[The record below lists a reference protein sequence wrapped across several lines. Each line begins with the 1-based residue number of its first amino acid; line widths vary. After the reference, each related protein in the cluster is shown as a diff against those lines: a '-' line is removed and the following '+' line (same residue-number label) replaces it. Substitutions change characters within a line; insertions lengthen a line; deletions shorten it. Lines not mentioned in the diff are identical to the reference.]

1 MSANLIG
8 EIHTPLEAVTVCKDD
23 ARTGPTPRCSLLQR
37 QDKAPELTRPHLE
50 VKKTDIFFGAIDNPR
65 VTEPSEAAPAL
76 VASQAHSGI
85 TTPSELFEP
94 ALLGFR
100 EIAIPSED
108 RRCVA
113 HKSGGGQGL
122 RRVIGIS
129 ALLIA
134 VGLGRFGASWYQ
146 YFDRRDELTGQA
158 AISAV
163 AERIIAAES
172 NGDPNLKD
180 SHSSA
185 TGLGQFLDDTW
196 LELIRHYRPDLTKG
210 RSESET
216 LELRREAK
224 LAREITMRFVERN
237 AAVLKHR
244 GLPVTAGAIY
254 LAHFAGIAGAV
265 AILSASENADAALV
279 IASADTT
286 GRTKREQLI
295 KANPFLEHYTVA
307 DLKVWADRKMNGP
320 DAHLTNVRNTQAKQ

>member
-1 MSANLIG
+1 LSANLVG

-23 ARTGPTPRCSLLQR
+23 ARAAPTLR
-37 QDKAPELTRPHLE
+37 DKAPELTRPHLE
-50 VKKTDIFFGAIDNPR
+50 VIDNAR
-65 VTEPSEAAPAL
+65 VTEPSEAAPVL
-76 VASQAHSGI
+76 VASQAHAGI

-94 ALLGFR
+94 ALLRFR

-108 RRCVA
+108 RRCVV

-122 RRVIGIS
+122 RRVIGIG

-134 VGLGRFGASWYQ
+134 IGLGRFSASLYQ
-146 YFDRRDELTGQA
+146 YFDRRDELTGPA

-163 AERIIAAES
+163 VERIIAAES

-196 LELIRHYRPDLTKG
+196 LELIRHYRPELTKG

-216 LELRREAK
+216 LKLRREAK

-279 IASADTT
+279 MASADTT

-307 DLKVWADRKMNGP
+307 DLKVWADRKMHGL
-320 DAHLTNVRNTQAKQ
+320 DLHLTELRAAAATQ

>member
-1 MSANLIG
+1 MLSATTAG
-8 EIHTPLEAVTVCKDD
+8 QS
-23 ARTGPTPRCSLLQR
+23 TGSKEPFLR
-37 QDKAPELTRPHLE
+37 
-50 VKKTDIFFGAIDNPR
+50 AIDNTR

-76 VASQAHSGI
+76 VANQAHSGI

-94 ALLGFR
+94 ALLRFR
-100 EIAIPSED
+100 EIAIPRGDS
-108 RRCVA
+108 RCVVR
-113 HKSGGGQGL
+113 KSGRGQGL
-122 RRVIGIS
+122 RRVVGIG

-134 VGLGRFGASWYQ
+134 IGLGRFGASLYQ
-146 YFDRRDELTGQA
+146 YFDRRDEMTGQA

-163 AERIIAAES
+163 VERIIAAES

-216 LELRREAK
+216 LELRRESK
-224 LAREITMRFVERN
+224 LAREITTRFVERN
-237 AAVLKHR
+237 AAVLKQR

-279 IASADTT
+279 MASADTT

-320 DAHLTNVRNTQAKQ
+320 DAHLTNVRTTQAKQ

>member
-1 MSANLIG
+1 M
-8 EIHTPLEAVTVCKDD
+8 
-23 ARTGPTPRCSLLQR
+23 
-37 QDKAPELTRPHLE
+37 E
-50 VKKTDIFFGAIDNPR
+50 VKKTDIFFGAIDNTQ
-65 VTEPSEAAPAL
+65 VTERSEAAPVL

-85 TTPSELFEP
+85 TTSSELFEP
-94 ALLGFR
+94 ALLRFR
-100 EIAIPSED
+100 EIAIHSED
-108 RRCVA
+108 RPRVV
-113 HKSGGGQGL
+113 HKSSGGQGL
-122 RRVIGIS
+122 RHVIWIG

-134 VGLGRFGASWYQ
+134 IGLGRFGASLYQ

-163 AERIIAAES
+163 VERIIAAES

-180 SHSSA
+180 NHSSA

-196 LELIRHYRPDLTKG
+196 LELIRHYRPDLMKG

-237 AAVLKHR
+237 A
-244 GLPVTAGAIY
+244 IY

-279 IASADTT
+279 MASADTT

-320 DAHLTNVRNTQAKQ
+320 DAHLTNVRTTQAKQ

>member
-1 MSANLIG
+1 M
-8 EIHTPLEAVTVCKDD
+8 TVCKDD
-23 ARTGPTPRCSLLQR
+23 ARAGPTPRCSLLQR
-37 QDKAPELTRPHLE
+37 QDKAPELTRPHPE
-50 VKKTDIFFGAIDNPR
+50 VKKTDIFFDVIDNTR
-65 VTEPSEAAPAL
+65 TEPSEATPAL
-76 VASQAHSGI
+76 VASQVHSGI

-94 ALLGFR
+94 ALLRFR

-108 RRCVA
+108 RRCVV
-113 HKSGGGQGL
+113 HTGGGQGL
-122 RRVIGIS
+122 RRVIGIG
-129 ALLIA
+129 AVLIA
-134 VGLGRFGASWYQ
+134 IGLGRFGASLYQ

-163 AERIIAAES
+163 VERIIAAES

-196 LELIRHYRPDLTKG
+196 LELIRHFRPDLTKG

-224 LAREITMRFVERN
+224 LAREIAMRFVERN

-279 IASADTT
+279 MASADAT

-320 DAHLTNVRNTQAKQ
+320 DAHLTNVRTTQAKQ

>member
-8 EIHTPLEAVTVCKDD
+8 EIHTPLEPVTVSKDD
-23 ARTGPTPRCSLLQR
+23 ARAGPTPRCSLLQR

-50 VKKTDIFFGAIDNPR
+50 VKKTDIFFRAIE
-65 VTEPSEAAPAL
+65 TEPSDAAPAL
-76 VASQAHSGI
+76 VASRVHSGI
-85 TTPSELFEP
+85 TTPSELCEP
-94 ALLGFR
+94 ALLRFR

-108 RRCVA
+108 RRCVV

-122 RRVIGIS
+122 WHVIGIG
-129 ALLIA
+129 AFLIA
-134 VGLGRFGASWYQ
+134 IGLGRFGASLYQ

-163 AERIIAAES
+163 VERIIAAES

-180 SHSSA
+180 NHSSA

-216 LELRREAK
+216 LELRREAR

-279 IASADTT
+279 MASADTT

-320 DAHLTNVRNTQAKQ
+320 DAHLSK

>member
-1 MSANLIG
+1 LSANLIG

-23 ARTGPTPRCSLLQR
+23 VARGAQPLDALCYNGRTTP
-37 QDKAPELTRPHLE
+37 EE
-50 VKKTDIFFGAIDNPR
+50 TDIFFGAIDNTR
-65 VTEPSEAAPAL
+65 VTDPSEAAPAL
-76 VASQAHSGI
+76 VASQAHSSI

-94 ALLGFR
+94 ALLRFR
-100 EIAIPSED
+100 EIAIPRED
-108 RRCVA
+108 RRCVV

-122 RRVIGIS
+122 RRFVGIGV
-129 ALLIA
+129 LLIA
-134 VGLGRFGASWYQ
+134 IGLGRFGASLYQ
-146 YFDRRDELTGQA
+146 YFYRDELTGQA
-158 AISAV
+158 AIRAV
-163 AERIIAAES
+163 VERIITAES

-210 RSESET
+210 RSKSET
-216 LELRREAK
+216 LELRRESK
-224 LAREITMRFVERN
+224 LAREITTRFVERN

-244 GLPVTAGAIY
+244 GLPMTAGAIY

-279 IASADTT
+279 MASSDTT

-295 KANPFLEHYTVA
+295 KANPFLEHYNVA

-320 DAHLTNVRNTQAKQ
+320 DAHLTNVRTTQAKQ

>member
-1 MSANLIG
+1 
-8 EIHTPLEAVTVCKDD
+8 VTGGKND
-23 ARTGPTPRCSLLQR
+23 AGAGRTPRCSLLQR
-37 QDKAPELTRPHLE
+37 QDKAPEE
-50 VKKTDIFFGAIDNPR
+50 KQTDIFFGAIDDK
-65 VTEPSEAAPAL
+65 TEPSEAAPVL
-76 VASQAHSGI
+76 VANQARSGI
-85 TTPSELFEP
+85 TTPSEP
-94 ALLGFR
+94 ALLRFR
-100 EIAIPSED
+100 EIAIHSED
-108 RRCVA
+108 RRCRVRR
-113 HKSGGGQGL
+113 SGGRQGL
-122 RRVIGIS
+122 WHVIGIG

-134 VGLGRFGASWYQ
+134 IGLGRFGGSLYQ
-146 YFDRRDELTGQA
+146 YLDRRDELTGQA

-163 AERIIAAES
+163 VERIIAAES

-224 LAREITMRFVERN
+224 LAREITTRLVERN

-265 AILSASENADAALV
+265 AILSAPEKADAALV
-279 IASADTT
+279 MASADTT

-295 KANPFLEHYTVA
+295 KTNPFLEHYTVA
-307 DLKVWADRKMNGP
+307 DLKVWANRKMNGP
-320 DAHLTNVRNTQAKQ
+320 DAHLTKMRTTQAKQ